1 MDANLRGNDD
11 PSEPFR
17 IQPMTLT
24 PRFEWNSSE
33 VHQRLRDRQQDAL
46 RKFANLTLREQQVLQ
61 FVATGH
67 ANKVVAMKMA
77 VSIKTVEKHRA
88 SVMRKLRL
96 QSFCDLLRFWFFL
109 TWDELLSEPSPS
121 FGAWPRAEH
130 EVAELC

>member
-1 MDANLRGNDD
+1 
-11 PSEPFR
+11 
-17 IQPMTLT
+17 MTLT
-24 PRFEWNSSE
+24 ALPTEWSSTD
-33 VHQRLRDRQQDAL
+33 VLRRLRERQQDAL
-46 RKFANLTLREQQVLQ
+46 RRFANLTLREQQVLQ

-109 TWDELLSEPSPS
+109 TWDELLSEPLPS
-121 FGAWPRAEH
+121 FEALPRAER